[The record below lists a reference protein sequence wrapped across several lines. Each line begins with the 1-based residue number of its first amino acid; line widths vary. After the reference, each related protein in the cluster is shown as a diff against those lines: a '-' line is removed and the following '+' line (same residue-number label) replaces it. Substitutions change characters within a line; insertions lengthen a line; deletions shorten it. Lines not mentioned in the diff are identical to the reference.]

1 MVPTRFFLAVL
12 LVTSAAPGCGGD
24 AASQEPAF
32 SRAQA
37 AFMGHDFDAAEAAYR
52 EVLQTDT
59 VAAHRTEAGAVLAGM
74 AWRLRHDTATA
85 AGLLRELEASGPGR
99 YRARMERARMLA
111 AHHAWG
117 PAGEAA
123 AAAVQPAEDAGGRD
137 RARTARA
144 ATVIEPALRARL
156 GRPGGAAVDSGT
168 LAAAVAELR
177 ELVRAAPGVLEPAR
191 WLVLGGV
198 LLHDGPAVLEGW
210 TSYYLVSTG
219 DTARGPLAEP
229 RRTLSALL
237 PAWTGQAAQRTALVH
252 ALADSRFFDAA
263 AALALE
269 PAGGAAPAD
278 PRAAELVAYA
288 EFLYDAAEL
297 TDEYYRQTAL
307 GRGDHRAWRRE
318 LRELGRALWPRLAW
332 EGAPPRYSEERA
344 REEADRRF
352 GAVVIAGETAGYE
365 DMHYGHR
372 VVDEQRTVRQYGHQA
387 AVRFVSLDAMA
398 SNGFQS
404 WAWDGRAA
412 HGGWQNENGIVQVRP
427 GYVDEP
433 RQAWAAVTDTAAVRR
448 GAAELARD
456 SAADA
461 ARALAAPVA
470 YFPSVLARMQRDDGR
485 ALLDSLRGAGLAGPA
500 LEAAFQRIVGEAVQ
514 ESSIFAHEG
523 RHAIDQTLGRFST
536 EELEY
541 RAKLSQVV
549 FAPRPRLA
557 LAGTMDANVGDRTPH
572 GRANARVLRG
582 ILEWMQ
588 AHAAEVA
595 GLDPSA
601 PLLPQLP
608 LLSDAQLREAVASL
622 DPLADG
628 AAPPGPEG

>member
-1 MVPTRFFLAVL
+1 MVPTRFFLASVL
-12 LVTSAAPGCGGD
+12 VMTAAPGCGRD

-59 VAAHRTEAGAVLAGM
+59 VAAHRTEAGAALASI
-74 AWRLRHDTATA
+74 AWRMRHDTATA
-85 AGLLRELEASGPGR
+85 AGLLRELEASEDGQ

-123 AAAVQPAEDAGGRD
+123 AAAVQPAKDAEGRD
-137 RARTARA
+137 AARTARA
-144 ATVIEPALRARL
+144 ATVIEPVLRARL
-156 GRPGGAAVDSGT
+156 GRPGGAAVDSGA

-210 TSYYLVSTG
+210 RSYYLISTG
-219 DTARGPLAEP
+219 DTARGPLAQP
-229 RRTLSALL
+229 RRALSALL
-237 PAWTGQAAQRTALVH
+237 PAWRGDAAQRTPLVR

-263 AALALE
+263 AALAVE
-269 PAGGAAPAD
+269 SASGVPAD
-278 PRAAELVAYA
+278 GRTAEIVAYTA
-288 EFLYDAAEL
+288 FLHDAGEL
-297 TDEYYRQTAL
+297 TGEYYRQTAL
-307 GRGDHRAWRRE
+307 GRGEHRAWRRA
-318 LRELGRALWPRLAW
+318 LRERGRALWPRLAW
-332 EGAPPRYSEERA
+332 EGAPPAYSEERA
-344 REEADRRF
+344 REELDRRF

-372 VVDEQRTVRQYGHQA
+372 VVDEQRTVSQYGHRA

-412 HGGWQNENGIVQVRP
+412 HGGWQNETGIVQVRP

-433 RQAWAAVTDTAAVRR
+433 RQAWAAVTDTAAIRR
-448 GAAELARD
+448 SAEELARD

-461 ARALAAPVA
+461 VRAMAAPVA

-485 ALLDSLRGAGLAGPA
+485 ALLDSLRAEGLGGGA
-500 LEAAFQRIVGEAVQ
+500 LEAAFQRAVGEAVQ

-557 LAGTMDANVGDRTPH
+557 LEGTMSANVGDRTPH

-608 LLSDAQLREAVASL
+608 LLSDAQLREAFRSL
-622 DPLADG
+622 DPLARDA
-628 AAPPGPEG
+628 AAPGRGG